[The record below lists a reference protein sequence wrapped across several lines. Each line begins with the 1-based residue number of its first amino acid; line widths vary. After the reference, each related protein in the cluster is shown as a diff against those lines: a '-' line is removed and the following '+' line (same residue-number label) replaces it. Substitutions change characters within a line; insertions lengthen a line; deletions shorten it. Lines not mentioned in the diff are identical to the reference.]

1 MRRISQLLVLIFS
14 GFISLSAEANEE
26 EASPQSDEDFQNELL
41 TIEEKVNSLKKNVF
55 GAKATLNLL
64 RELVVQSSVSG
75 SNANVWQINELG
87 GTYAVTSVSY
97 MLDGESIKRASDSSG
112 ENNKK
117 REQMIFDGDMGVGD
131 HTLAVEYE
139 LVGQGRGLF
148 SYVSDYKFAVR
159 SSTTFSSKEGE
170 NCVVRVVLSARSPLT
185 YSYEERP
192 HIDFQP
198 ICSKMGE

>member
-1 MRRISQLLVLIFS
+1 MRRISQLLVLMFG
-14 GFISLSAEANEE
+14 GFLSVTAEANDEE
-26 EASPQSDEDFQNELL
+26 VNSQSDEEFQNELL

-75 SNANVWQINELG
+75 SNANVWQINDLG
-87 GTYAVTSVSY
+87 GAYAITSVSY

-117 REQMIFDGDMGVGD
+117 REQMVFDGDMGVGD
-131 HTLAVEYE
+131 HTLTVEYE

-159 SSTTFSSKEGE
+159 SSTTFSSEEGE
-170 NCVVRVVLSARSPLT
+170 NCLVRVVLSARSPLT

-198 ICSKMGE
+198 ICSEMGE